1 MTNLSAASIEEV
13 MKRIYKKRR
22 TRNGKNELP
31 GECTIPR
38 PPVKR
43 ILSNYTLS
51 NRTSERGIRDYV
63 ESQARGEKVQHS
75 ERVKTEHLLER
86 DYDCWDVH
94 TQLDRYWV
102 ITSPSNLYSQKYFPS
117 LDFTLSFHVGLMARV
132 MALQRGAPDD
142 AQNSRLM
149 PVWRR
154 WEEAASAFDSAE
166 EAEEFQAVGM
176 RCRECLIHLVQS
188 IGKAEMIPVGQER
201 PKRSDVIQWSEHIAN
216 AVAASASAEHI
227 RGHLKGVAKSAWQL
241 AQWLTHAN
249 GAGRSDADFVL
260 DATHTV
266 IAAFGSAAMRF
277 ESGSPDRCPNC
288 GSYRIAVGYNPGLP
302 QPYVSGCEKC
312 AWRSPEMR

>member
-1 MTNLSAASIEEV
+1 
-13 MKRIYKKRR
+13 MKRSVEKRHAR
-22 TRNGKNELP
+22 SRRGKVS
-31 GECTIPR
+31 GECTIPP

-43 ILSNYTLS
+43 ILSSYTLS
-51 NRTSERGIRDYV
+51 NLTTERAIRDYV
-63 ESQARGEKVQHS
+63 EWQARGEKVQHS
-75 ERVKTEHLLER
+75 EKVKSEHLFGR

-94 TQLDRYWV
+94 TQRDRYWV

-142 AQNSRLM
+142 AQKSRLM

-154 WEEAASAFDSAE
+154 WEEAASAFDAAE

-176 RCRECLIHLVQS
+176 RCRECMIHLVQS

-216 AVAASASAEHI
+216 AIAAGPSAEHI

-260 DATHTV
+260 DATHTA

-277 ESGSPDRCPNC
+277 ESGSPDRCPKC
-288 GSYRIAVGYNPGLP
+288 GSYSIAVGYNPDLSR
-302 QPYVSGCEKC
+302 PYVSACEKC
-312 AWRSPEMR
+312 DWKSTGMRQHPMP